1 MKGKYETI
9 HRTMNLVILALF
21 VSAKI
26 SIKIYKNLK
35 KKKLIHLRKHRKI
48 KSDLTLNLLLF
59 FFFLIKKKNLIFIV
73 LFFKIFFPLII
84 QTFCFLF

>member
-48 KSDLTLNLLLF
+48 KSDLTLHLLL

-73 LFFKIFFPLII
+73 LFFKIFFPLSI
-84 QTFCFLF
+84 QTFFFLF

>member
-26 SIKIYKNLK
+26 SIKNYKHLK

-48 KSDLTLNLLLF
+48 KSDLTLNLLLLL
-59 FFFLIKKKNLIFIV
+59 FLIKKKNLIFIV
-73 LFFKIFFPLII
+73 IFFKIFFPLII

>member
-9 HRTMNLVILALF
+9 HRTMNLVILASF

-26 SIKIYKNLK
+26 SIKNYKNLK

-59 FFFLIKKKNLIFIV
+59 FFLIKKKNLIFIV
-73 LFFKIFFPLII
+73 LFFKIFFPLSI